1 MKDKSF
7 LVSFSFL
14 FIFSIGIFAQISP
27 LVRDDNVKNA
37 ALIRPRIYREISN
50 INSTTIASLEK
61 QGFELI
67 NQKRVEIGLEILTW
81 NNDCA
86 NIARLHS
93 ENMANHKFFSHSGL
107 DGTMVNDRADAI
119 GLSKW
124 RAIGE
129 NIAFNRGYKNPA
141 ESAVERWMQSAS
153 HRENLLN
160 DRWKESGIG
169 IAIAEDG
176 TYYFTE
182 VFLLRK

>member
-1 MKDKSF
+1 MKYKSF

-27 LVRDDNVKNA
+27 LVRDDDVKNA
-37 ALIRPRIYREISN
+37 ALIRPRIYRETSN
-50 INSTTIASLEK
+50 INSTTIANLEK
-61 QGFELI
+61 QGFELT
-67 NQKRVEIGLEILTW
+67 NQKRIEIGLESLIW

-86 NIARLHS
+86 KIARLHS
-93 ENMANHKFFSHSGL
+93 ENMASHKFFNHAGL

-129 NIAFNRGYKNPA
+129 NIAYSLGYENPL
-141 ESAVERWMQSAS
+141 EIAVEGWFKSPS
-153 HRENLLN
+153 HRENILN
-160 DRWKESGIG
+160 NRWKESAVG
-169 IAIAEDG
+169 IAVSADES
-176 TYYFTE
+176 YYFTQ